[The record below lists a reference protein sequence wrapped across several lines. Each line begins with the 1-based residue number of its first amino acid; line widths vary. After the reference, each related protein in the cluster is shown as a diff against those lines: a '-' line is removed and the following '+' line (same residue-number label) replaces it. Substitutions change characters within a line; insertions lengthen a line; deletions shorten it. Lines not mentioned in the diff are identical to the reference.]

1 VGAHTPWHAPPT
13 HVWFVQS
20 AGGVLHCPVAP
31 HVSTP
36 LLTHCL
42 LPTAQLP
49 WHEAVLP
56 LCTHVWFEQGVSVV
70 FHWPLLP
77 HV

>member
-1 VGAHTPWHAPPT
+1 
-13 HVWFVQS
+13 
-20 AGGVLHCPVAP
+20 
-31 HVSTP
+31 
-36 LLTHCL
+36 L

-56 LCTHVWFEQGVSVV
+56 LSTHVWFEQGVSVV